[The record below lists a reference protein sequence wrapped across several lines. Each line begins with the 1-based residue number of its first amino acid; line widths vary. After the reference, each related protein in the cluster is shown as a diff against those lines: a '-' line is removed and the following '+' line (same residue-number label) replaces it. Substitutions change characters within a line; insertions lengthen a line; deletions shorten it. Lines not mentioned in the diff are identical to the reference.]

1 MKLLLSI
8 FIFYC
13 AGLCAQST
21 DNDVISINQSFENY
35 KKLLAEKNGKEA
47 AKLVDKNTINYY
59 ESIVLMAKRAS
70 FEHVK
75 TLNFMDKFMV
85 LSVRHYMTKDE
96 ILKSNGT
103 QLFEYAVSKGWI
115 DANAIKSLTLG
126 KVNVQNNLASVQ
138 LLSNGN
144 VTPINLNFS
153 REVGKW
159 KVDLTSLFPSA
170 NTQLKSNAPEKIKQ
184 EEEQILQML
193 EKSSGQKPSQNIWK
207 PVM

>member
-8 FIFYC
+8 FIFYWT
-13 AGLCAQST
+13 GLQAQIT
-21 DNDVISINQSFENY
+21 DNDVIGINQSFENY

-70 FEHVK
+70 LEHVK
-75 TLNFMDKFMV
+75 TLSFMDKFMV

-96 ILKSNGT
+96 ILKSNGA
-103 QLFEYAVSKGWI
+103 QLFEYAVNKGWI

-126 KVNVQNNLASVQ
+126 KVNTQKNQASVQ

-153 REVGKW
+153 QESGKW

-170 NTQLKSNAPEKIKQ
+170 NTQLKGNAPEKQKQ

-193 EKSSGQKPSQNIWK
+193 EKSSGQKPTQNIWK

>member
-1 MKLLLSI
+1 MKLLVTI
-8 FIFYC
+8 FFFC
-13 AGLCAQST
+13 LNGLQAQT
-21 DNDVISINQSFENY
+21 ADNDVVKINQSFENY
-35 KKLLAEKNGKEA
+35 KKLLSEKNGKEA

-59 ESIVLMAKRAS
+59 ESIVLMAKRANYES
-70 FEHVK
+70 VK
-75 TLNFMDKFMV
+75 ALNFMDKFMV

-103 QLFEYAVSKGWI
+103 QLFEYAVNKGWI

-126 KVNVQNNLASVQ
+126 KINTQNNQASVQ

-144 VTPINLNFS
+144 VTPININFS
-153 REVGKW
+153 FETGKW

-170 NTQLKSNAPEKIKQ
+170 NTQLKSNAPEKVKQ

-193 EKSSGQKPSQNIWK
+193 EKGSGQKPGQNIWK